1 MNIRKKAA
9 KSVVSILYLSLLFK
23 GTVNIVIYR
32 VFLNHTTVMKLK
44 INVNLINVITEYIKT
59 FSLPL

>member
-32 VFLNHTTVMKLK
+32 VSLNHTTVMKLK